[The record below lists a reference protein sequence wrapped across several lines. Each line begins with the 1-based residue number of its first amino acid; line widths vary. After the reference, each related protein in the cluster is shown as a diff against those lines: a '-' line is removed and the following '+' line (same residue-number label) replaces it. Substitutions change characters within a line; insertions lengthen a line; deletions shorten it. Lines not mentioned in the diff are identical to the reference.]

1 MEPVDYLGALRR
13 SWRLIVALALI
24 GVLIAVLV
32 PVGGAHHGKKHV
44 KKLPN
49 PWSAQATV
57 GAAPTGINS
66 LVGGGAT
73 GSQIQFYA
81 SSTAVMRD
89 TVNASGLR
97 TVKTAN
103 LGSYLKATLLIP
115 KGAGKR
121 QAQDANEVVL
131 NAKGKTAHQARTL
144 ANDYAKQVGIYLN
157 RIASAR
163 VRATSAGAGHA
174 GSGYVI
180 VHPALAAK
188 ESFPKRPGA
197 GPVKSRKLRA
207 LIGLGVG
214 VLLAA
219 VLVLLR
225 ELLSK
230 RLRTSARAEATFG
243 YPVIV
248 EIPASLRAIGR
259 RGLTVDVVNEPT
271 SPTAEAYRMLRMS
284 VLFEPLA
291 SGVVPT
297 DDFSYLIMD
306 AGVPQEG
313 EDTTAVPDGETPA
326 TQAEPTTALTPVS
339 RRIVMVVSPSTEAT
353 RPQVAANLAAAYAE
367 AGQRVVVLGTGDLG
381 AGPIRGAGNSLTGEI
396 TPEDVES
403 RLEASWVDRV
413 FRLDLRHFIE
423 NSGQLVLRMPAV
435 LKATKARSDVII
447 IEAPP
452 LLAVHHVEALS
463 QLVDVALVVG
473 ECGTTTFDEAR
484 RSGDLLRRMSA
495 PVLGVVVTNVRLQYR
510 DPRHLPPEGQFE
522 LTSGAGL
529 DRNPDD
535 PDVADAPAS
544 GEPAHTPV

>member
-13 SWRLIVALALI
+13 SWRLIVALAPHWCPDRSP
-24 GVLIAVLV
+24 GSR
-32 PVGGAHHGKKHV
+32 GGAHHGKKHV

-144 ANDYAKQVGIYLN
+144 ANDYAEQVGIYLN

-188 ESFPKRPGA
+188 ESLPKRPGA
-197 GPVKSRKLRA
+197 GPVKSRKIRA

-214 VLLAA
+214 CCWP
-219 VLVLLR
+219 R
-225 ELLSK
+225 C
-230 RLRTSARAEATFG
+230 RCCC
-243 YPVIV
+243 
-248 EIPASLRAIGR
+248 
-259 RGLTVDVVNEPT
+259 
-271 SPTAEAYRMLRMS
+271 
-284 VLFEPLA
+284 
-291 SGVVPT
+291 
-297 DDFSYLIMD
+297 
-306 AGVPQEG
+306 
-313 EDTTAVPDGETPA
+313 
-326 TQAEPTTALTPVS
+326 VS
-339 RRIVMVVSPSTEAT
+339 
-353 RPQVAANLAAAYAE
+353 
-367 AGQRVVVLGTGDLG
+367 
-381 AGPIRGAGNSLTGEI
+381 
-396 TPEDVES
+396 
-403 RLEASWVDRV
+403 
-413 FRLDLRHFIE
+413 
-423 NSGQLVLRMPAV
+423 
-435 LKATKARSDVII
+435 
-447 IEAPP
+447 
-452 LLAVHHVEALS
+452 
-463 QLVDVALVVG
+463 
-473 ECGTTTFDEAR
+473 C
-484 RSGDLLRRMSA
+484 
-495 PVLGVVVTNVRLQYR
+495 
-510 DPRHLPPEGQFE
+510 
-522 LTSGAGL
+522 
-529 DRNPDD
+529 
-535 PDVADAPAS
+535 
-544 GEPAHTPV
+544 